1 MVSRKVLTLD
11 FLKPILEFEFQLDQ
25 LQKIVMSTK
34 YIANF
39 DIINQE
45 LISLYDELN
54 IIKTYLFNSLTPLQ
68 RLHLVRQSDR
78 PTTLDY
84 INNIMDDWI
93 ELHGDRGG
101 TDDSAIVSGIASLGS
116 RSVVFIGHQRGRD
129 TKENVLRNFG
139 MASPG
144 GYRKALRIMK
154 HANKFNFPILT
165 FIDTPGAWAGIK
177 AEELGQGEAIAVN
190 LRDMFSFDVPI
201 VCTIIG
207 EGGSGGALGIGIGDS
222 VMMLEYA
229 VYTVA
234 TPEACA
240 AILWKNSVKS
250 PVAAE
255 SLKITSSDLKLLGII
270 DHIIKEPLGGAQAYP
285 DKAFKSLKAQINS
298 ELDTLL
304 SVSIDDRKKRRY
316 TKFRQIGKF
325 YEYALPKI

>member
-1 MVSRKVLTLD
+1 MVSRKALTLH

-25 LQKIVMSTK
+25 LQKIIMSTK
-34 YIANF
+34 YINNLVS
-39 DIINQE
+39 IKNE
-45 LISLYDELN
+45 VSNLYSELN
-54 IIKTYLFNSLTPLQ
+54 IIKQYLFNSLTPLQ

-84 INNIMDDWI
+84 INNIMENWI

-116 RSVVFIGHQRGRD
+116 KSVVFVGHQRGRD

-144 GYRKALRIMK
+144 GYRKALRLMK

-190 LRDMFSFDVPI
+190 LREMFSFDVPI
-201 VCTIIG
+201 ICTVIG
-207 EGGSGGALGIGIGDS
+207 EGGSGGALGIGVGDS
-222 VMMLEYA
+222 ILMLEYS

-240 AILWKNSVKS
+240 AILWKDSTKS
-250 PVAAE
+250 PIAAE

-270 DHIIKEPLGGAQAYP
+270 DHIVKEPIGGAQADP
-285 DKAFKSLKAQINS
+285 CQAFKFLKDQLCI
-298 ELDTLL
+298 ELNKLL
-304 SVSIDDRKKRRY
+304 DISNDNRKKIRY
-316 TKFRQIGKF
+316 DKFRQIGKF
-325 YEYALPKI
+325 YEYTLPIN